1 MDEFLSKISTDPSLR
16 EAVRTQLGL
25 SSVSED
31 SPSHVRVT
39 DTSPNS
45 SGSSQLASELSQPVV
60 YTSTSINQQSE
71 TADIPSSHQSDN
83 SPLAARVRQF
93 GAMID
98 PLAAR
103 VHQSGSDMND
113 PLAARVHQ
121 GEVNDAM
128 NPNGGHRIEINNEN
142 SAGPPDFDPAH
153 YTADDEYTFDAQSAI
168 TNYIEKHFRSTLD
181 KTSRSAMHKEH
192 PVPNTPATKAPKVD
206 GFVTDYLKAAF
217 PKSDDGEL
225 IKVQSAL
232 LKVCGP
238 MACMWAELI
247 DNNLLSDADAT
258 VNVHDVLNI
267 IQRTIVLLGNANE
280 MLSQLRR
287 SKILAAVDTSLD
299 KYEQKSQPESG
310 EFLFGSEFTKY
321 LRGEVETDSSL
332 AEVVSLSRRH
342 HPYNNALQST
352 IGRTKNQF
360 FSRGSCQ
367 EVGSSAGQLSDPIK
381 LPIASV
387 TKRQFILQIKGEKPT
402 LLGPTKEILDQ
413 LPQPRELLLC
423 WAWI

>member
-1 MDEFLSKISTDPSLR
+1 MIESETISIGKMDEFLSRISTDPSLR

-25 SSVSED
+25 SSVSTED

-60 YTSTSINQQSE
+60 YTSTSINQQSG

-103 VHQSGSDMND
+103 VHQ
-113 PLAARVHQ
+113 

-128 NPNGGHRIEINNEN
+128 NPNGGHQIETNNEN
-142 SAGPPDFDPAH
+142 SAGPSDFDPAH

-168 TNYIEKHFRSTLD
+168 TNYIEKHSRSTLD

-238 MACMWAELI
+238 MACM
-247 DNNLLSDADAT
+247 
-258 VNVHDVLNI
+258 
-267 IQRTIVLLGNANE
+267 
-280 MLSQLRR
+280 
-287 SKILAAVDTSLD
+287 
-299 KYEQKSQPESG
+299 
-310 EFLFGSEFTKY
+310 
-321 LRGEVETDSSL
+321 
-332 AEVVSLSRRH
+332 
-342 HPYNNALQST
+342 
-352 IGRTKNQF
+352 
-360 FSRGSCQ
+360 
-367 EVGSSAGQLSDPIK
+367 
-381 LPIASV
+381 
-387 TKRQFILQIKGEKPT
+387 
-402 LLGPTKEILDQ
+402 
-413 LPQPRELLLC
+413 
-423 WAWI
+423 

>member
-1 MDEFLSKISTDPSLR
+1 MIESETISIGRMDEFLSRISTDPSLR

-25 SSVSED
+25 SSVSTED

-60 YTSTSINQQSE
+60 YTSTSINQQSG

-128 NPNGGHRIEINNEN
+128 NPNGGHQIEINNEN
-142 SAGPPDFDPAH
+142 SAGPSDFDPAH

-168 TNYIEKHFRSTLD
+168 TNYMEKHFRSMLD

-217 PKSDDGEL
+217 PQERRRRVNKG
-225 IKVQSAL
+225 A
-232 LKVCGP
+232 VC
-238 MACMWAELI
+238 AVESMWP
-247 DNNLLSDADAT
+247 NG
-258 VNVHDVLNI
+258 VYVG
-267 IQRTIVLLGNANE
+267 R
-280 MLSQLRR
+280 
-287 SKILAAVDTSLD
+287 VD
-299 KYEQKSQPESG
+299 
-310 EFLFGSEFTKY
+310 
-321 LRGEVETDSSL
+321 R
-332 AEVVSLSRRH
+332 
-342 HPYNNALQST
+342 
-352 IGRTKNQF
+352 
-360 FSRGSCQ
+360 
-367 EVGSSAGQLSDPIK
+367 
-381 LPIASV
+381 
-387 TKRQFILQIKGEKPT
+387 
-402 LLGPTKEILDQ
+402 
-413 LPQPRELLLC
+413 
-423 WAWI
+423 